1 MLAKPTNRTCGQFEC
16 DMVFVLILF
25 VQMEG
30 SGVHLKLNVQC
41 QGDGRILDVDG
52 QGA

>member
-1 MLAKPTNRTCGQFEC
+1 MLAKPNNRTRGQFEC

-30 SGVHLKLNVQC
+30 RGVRLKLNVQC
-41 QGDGRILDVDG
+41 QGDGRILDEDG
-52 QGA
+52 QEA